1 MHLNM
6 SYQDIKNLPV
16 RYRRWFIDRLKKHYD
31 KKSEMYERSTTSKQ
45 NDSDFSNLSKFEE
58 NMSKKF
64 TS

>member
-6 SYQDIKNLPV
+6 SYQDVKNLPV
-16 RYRRWFIDRLKKHYD
+16 RYRRWFLNRLKVHYD
-31 KKSEMYERSTTSKQ
+31 KKSELYERSNTSKQ
-45 NDSDFSNLSKFEE
+45 GESDFSGLSKFEE